1 VTDSCG
7 QFAWSIGLPGRNPRH
22 VGGAR
27 TLLIRLTA
35 CAGFA
40 AIGACGGAGKTP
52 PRADV
57 TSWPQIRSDYRVDSL
72 RIRLQEY
79 SITFA
84 ADVDLTATSIEQ
96 QSIDAAVRRNAL
108 LWRLR
113 AVAEMRKACFRSG
126 PLSALVDA
134 WTLARQMDQL
144 LATGAGAR
152 AFGRFQP
159 EAVEVSGRLLAQVQE
174 IASSIAVSPDAR
186 DQLERDVVDA
196 WVAMHPLPDM
206 TFVRESPVAR
216 FAEQAQAR
224 GDVFQSV
231 GTMEQLLQSLA
242 QQARIYLADMPKQV
256 RGELDLLRAD
266 VVPADALAS
275 AQGDLH
281 SSAAAID
288 RLAATAESM
297 PALVL
302 GERQA
307 VLEEMNQQRA
317 LVTAAITTEREQVM
331 RAMASDFALE
341 RNQLL
346 RDVEAQRLATLEWA
360 TGERRETIG
369 DVHRDLAGA
378 VSALRAERSAF
389 THDVRHLIDVIL
401 LRMALFVVAGVVLAP
416 LVAHVYARV
425 WPRKKL

>member
-7 QFAWSIGLPGRNPRH
+7 QFARSIGLPGRNPRH
-22 VGGAR
+22 IGGVR

-57 TSWPQIRSDYRVDSL
+57 TPWPQIRSDYRVDSL

-84 ADVDLTATSIEQ
+84 ADVDLAATAIEQ
-96 QSIDAAVRRNAL
+96 RSADAAVRRNAL

-113 AVAEMRKACFRSG
+113 AVAEMRKACFRAG
-126 PLSALVDA
+126 PLSGLVDA
-134 WTLARQMDQL
+134 WTLTRQMDQL
-144 LATGAGAR
+144 FVTGSGAK
-152 AFGRFQP
+152 AFGQFQP
-159 EAVEVSGRLLAQVQE
+159 EAVEVSRRLVTQMQE
-174 IASSIAVSPDAR
+174 IASSIAVSPEAR
-186 DQLERDVVDA
+186 DQLERDIVDP
-196 WVAMHPLPDM
+196 WVATHPLPDM

-231 GTMEQLLQSLA
+231 GSMEQLLQSLA
-242 QQARIYLADMPKQV
+242 QQARIYLADLPKQV

-266 VVPADALAS
+266 VLPTDTLAS

-281 SSAAAID
+281 ASAAAID

-297 PALVL
+297 PALVR

-317 LVTAAITTEREQVM
+317 LVMAAITTEREQAM
-331 RAMASDFALE
+331 LAMANDFALE

-346 RDVEAQRLATLEWA
+346 REVEAQRLATLQWA

-369 DVHRDLAGA
+369 DVRRDLAGA
-378 VSALRAERSAF
+378 VSALRAERGAF
-389 THDVRHLIDVIL
+389 TDDVRHLIDVVL
-401 LRMALFVVAGVVLAP
+401 LRMALFVIAGVVLAP
-416 LVAHVYARV
+416 LVAHAYARV
-425 WPRKKL
+425 WPRKKP